1 MREVLG
7 SIPRI
12 ALLKHVVALQQAL
25 IQLSDVVLQSLR
37 SWNDPR
43 NSEHGQT
50 SNSVLC
56 SVCKSSNHVG
66 QDEICQV
73 WQTMLIEPSAII
85 KESSWCPARIM
96 LRRLIQTN
104 LKRDLSE
111 NLVGE
116 GQHHVSARSPV
127 AQ

>member
-1 MREVLG
+1 MDK
-7 SIPRI
+7 
-12 ALLKHVVALQQAL
+12 ALVFKALMQAL
-25 IQLSDVVLQSLR
+25 TTEV
-37 SWNDPR
+37 
-43 NSEHGQT
+43 
-50 SNSVLC
+50 
-56 SVCKSSNHVG
+56 
-66 QDEICQV
+66 CQV

-96 LRRLIQTN
+96 FRRLIQTN

-116 GQHHVSARSPV
+116 GQHHVSTRSPV